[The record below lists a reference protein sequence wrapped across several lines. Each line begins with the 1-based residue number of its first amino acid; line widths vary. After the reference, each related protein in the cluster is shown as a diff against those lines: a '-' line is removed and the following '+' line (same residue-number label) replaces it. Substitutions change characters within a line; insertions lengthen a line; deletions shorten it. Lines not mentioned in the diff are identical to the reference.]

1 MNTSE
6 KFLRF
11 AAECEFM
18 AEFTHNAENK
28 TVWSEMAE
36 RWLHCAELFDR
47 QRSAAHYG
55 SSTKQHRTRSQLG
68 SLTPGEAEAK
78 NGTVAGEAGKPGE
91 SP

>member
-1 MNTSE
+1 MDTSE

-11 AAECEFM
+11 AAEGEFM
-18 AEFTHNAENK
+18 AEFTHSPENK

-55 SSTKQHRTRSQLG
+55 SSAKQNRKPVHT
-68 SLTPGEAEAK
+68 GEAEAK
-78 NGTVAGEAGKPGE
+78 DGTVVGEAGNLLRA
-91 SP
+91 